1 MAELNKNIRKK
12 YAALMTYTVIFYGIW
27 TAWEIY
33 FKPWLDTIIENEYA
47 AQFIKSGVIK
57 NLIWTFPA
65 ILIIK
70 YFETDLYVGLREMFT
85 AKVKWLK
92 YLPIFLCFTVWLLA
106 GVIIQSGKISV
117 SGTFGYSSLIVV
129 LFVGI
134 TEELVFRGWLLNGT
148 LGVKRKWLPVTINAL
163 MFLAIHFPIWLYSG
177 SFIDNFKNM
186 SFLCVVVLSFIFSY
200 AFLKSKNILVPVF
213 LHMYWDL
220 LMFLLY

>member
-1 MAELNKNIRKK
+1 MAEHNKNIRKK
-12 YAALMTYTVIFYGIW
+12 YAALTIYTVIFYVIW
-27 TAWEIY
+27 TAWEFY

-92 YLPIFLCFTVWLLA
+92 YLPIFLCFTVYLLA
-106 GVIIQSGKISV
+106 GVLIQNGKISV
-117 SGTFGYSSLIVV
+117 SVNFRYGSLIAV

-148 LGVKRKWLPVTINAL
+148 LGAKRKWLSVTINAL
-163 MFLAIHFPIWLYSG
+163 MFLAIHFPIWIYSG
-177 SFIDNFKNM
+177 SFAENFRNL
-186 SFLCVVVLSFIFSY
+186 SFLCVIVLSFIFSY

>member
-12 YAALMTYTVIFYGIW
+12 YAALMTYTVIFYGTW

-33 FKPWLDTIIENEYA
+33 FKPCLDTIIENEYA

-85 AKVKWLK
+85 AKVKWFK
-92 YLPIFLCFTVWLLA
+92 YLLIFLCFTVYLLA
-106 GVIIQSGKISV
+106 GVLIQNGKISV
-117 SGTFGYSSLIVV
+117 SGTFRYSSLIVV

-148 LGVKRKWLPVTINAL
+148 LGAKRKWLPVTINAL
-163 MFLAIHFPIWLYSG
+163 MFLAIHFPKWIYSG
-177 SFIDNFKNM
+177 NFAENFRNL
-186 SFLCVVVLSFIFSY
+186 SFLCVIVLSFIFSY

>member
-1 MAELNKNIRKK
+1 MAKLNKNIRKK
-12 YAALMTYTVIFYGIW
+12 YVVLMIYTVIFYGIW

-33 FKPWLDTIIENEYA
+33 FKPCLDTIIENEYA

-85 AKVKWLK
+85 AKVSLFK
-92 YLPIFLCFTVWLLA
+92 YLPIFLLFTAWLLA
-106 GVIIQSGKISV
+106 GVLIEHGKITV
-117 SGTFGYSSLIVV
+117 SGAFSGSSLITV

-134 TEELVFRGWLLNGT
+134 TEETVFRGWLLNGT
-148 LGVKRKWLPVTINAL
+148 LGAKRKWLPVTINAL
-163 MFLAIHFPIWLYSG
+163 MFLAIHFPKWIYSG

-186 SFLCVVVLSFIFSY
+186 SFLSVVVLSFIFSY
-200 AFLKSKNILVPVF
+200 AFIKSKNILVPVF